1 MSALDYDAIVLVLD
15 CVTEAV
21 VGEQVAQRS
30 NELVAARETPTNRNR
45 QDLMKMP
52 VNDLETDQQE
62 NRASPENAT
71 LPDTGAK
78 RRSSQ
83 EFHPLIHYNLSL
95 VYQPIQRGDV
105 VQLLM
110 T

>member
-1 MSALDYDAIVLVLD
+1 MSALDYGAIVLVPD
-15 CVTEAV
+15 CVTKAV

-52 VNDLETDQQE
+52 GYDLETDQQE

-78 RRSSQ
+78 RRSSR
-83 EFHPLIHYNLSL
+83 ESHPLIHYNPSL
-95 VYQPIQRGDV
+95 VYQPFKGQ
-105 VQLLM
+105 M
-110 T
+110 WCNS